1 MTARICRQIDLRAA
15 LRKYVVSSFAVAS
28 ALFGC
33 IEALGQAPSNKVDE
47 GVAQQRGCL
56 KTAQRVLGPKAK
68 VLKIGELNHAGVLEC
83 IAAIP
88 VAPKSPSV
96 SGIFAKDL
104 VILKRNRDEWNTA
117 LRASRLIQNEA
128 GYIGSEYIDDCSPFW
143 ADHIEFGAKR
153 PDGQKGLVISIQ
165 WRESEDDNDS
175 MPTDIAWDDATGRYR
190 ETTENGFQ
198 REARNL
204 PHKCPGSVSKGAP

>member
-1 MTARICRQIDLRAA
+1 MAFRNYVAVAA
-15 LRKYVVSSFAVAS
+15 AS
-28 ALFGC
+28 ALFGSGS
-33 IEALGQAPSNKVDE
+33 IGTLAQAPSPKVDE
-47 GVAQQRGCL
+47 GVAQQRECL
-56 KTAQRVLGPKAK
+56 KAAQRVLGPKAK
-68 VLKIGELNHAGVLEC
+68 VIKIGELNHTGVLEC

-128 GYIGSEYIDDCSPFW
+128 GYIGIEYIDECSSFW
-143 ADHIEFGAKR
+143 ADQIEFGAKR

-165 WRESEDDNDS
+165 WRAFEDDTDP
-175 MPTDIAWDDATGRYR
+175 MPTDIAWDDATRRYR
-190 ETTENGFQ
+190 ETTVDGFQ
-198 REARNL
+198 LETKHP
-204 PHKCPGSVSKGAP
+204 PHKCPGGVPKKAP